1 MPAKR
6 KEYDITKNPAYITGM
21 KMMEQEKALKKK
33 ADAQAKA
40 ATANSK
46 VKYEGYLTDMKYP
59 AIKPVSQVQK
69 FSSPSRSELLKARGT
84 QSSSVR
90 KLIK

>member
-21 KMMEQEKALKKK
+21 KIMEQEKALRKK
-33 ADAQAKA
+33 ADTQAEA
-40 ATANSK
+40 ATKNSK

-59 AIKPVSQVQK
+59 AIRPVSQVQGP
-69 FSSPSRSELLKARGT
+69 SSPSRSQLLKSRGT

-90 KLIK
+90 RVIK

>member
-21 KMMEQEKALKKK
+21 KMMEQKKVLKNK
-33 ADAQAKA
+33 ADAQAKT
-40 ATANSK
+40 ATKNSK
-46 VKYEGYLTDMKYP
+46 VKYEGYLTDMGYA
-59 AIKPVSQVQK
+59 AIRPVPQVQK
-69 FSSPSRSELLKARGT
+69 SSSPSRSELLKARGT
-84 QSSSVR
+84 QSSNTR

>member
-21 KMMEQEKALKKK
+21 RMIEERKQLQKQADQQAEKASK
-33 ADAQAKA
+33 
-40 ATANSK
+40 NSK
-46 VKYEGYLTDMKYP
+46 VKYEGYLTDFQRP
-59 AIKPVSQVQK
+59 AIRPVKGIQQSP
-69 FSSPSRSELLKARGT
+69 SPSRSQLLKARGT
-84 QSSSVR
+84 QSSTTR